1 MTNQS
6 DIVFALSLKN
16 NNLEAEVERL
26 QAKIKHLEWML
37 AKANKSRTADLDLL
51 NAQLDSIDYLLFPQ
65 QEVADE
71 NKRDSP
77 DLGNTQ

>member
-26 QAKIKHLEWML
+26 QAKIKHLELML
-37 AKANKSRTADLDLL
+37 AKANKSRTPDLDLL